1 MHRRTRRLRR
11 DARRGPIPVRRH
23 GDGAMRESLRLTE
36 TGRLI
41 VAAATVLAILGGLL
55 LLYID
60 GKWLEPK
67 GKTTKSKAKAF

>member
-1 MHRRTRRLRR
+1 
-11 DARRGPIPVRRH
+11 
-23 GDGAMRESLRLTE
+23 MRESLRLTE